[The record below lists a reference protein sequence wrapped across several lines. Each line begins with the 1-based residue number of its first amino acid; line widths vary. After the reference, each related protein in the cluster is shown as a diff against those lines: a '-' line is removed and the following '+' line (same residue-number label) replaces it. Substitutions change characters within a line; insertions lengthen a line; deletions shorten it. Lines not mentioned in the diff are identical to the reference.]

1 MIRLFSSNNKKFL
14 KSVDK
19 PEAELNRFLSENWN
33 DFFPQFKFIKSEFA
47 LDGNVRSKGTAGRLD
62 ILAFNPKANKFIVVE
77 LKKDFDK
84 NIRNQASDYKDFIE
98 DNFADIYLLS
108 TQKYDVELPKYNEI
122 SKENIELILIA
133 KEYSQLD
140 VDKAKKSKGEITLI
154 RYMWFENELLL
165 IDYLNNDPLELIEK
179 ENTEKIKKIKAIIEN
194 KPIND
199 SISEIDM
206 FFHKKDEAKRLF
218 QIFYELLKSIAVVE
232 IETQQTKVKVEINKH
247 TFSVV
252 GFSGTGP
259 RKAFLQINTD
269 IDEIIS
275 VSSIDIDDRIRPNA
289 KKKGSLGN
297 ERYEVYLKSEEDI
310 YKMFDAIKSKII

>member
-19 PEAELNRFLSENWN
+19 SEAELNRFLSENWN
-33 DFFPQFKFIKSEFA
+33 DFFPQFKFIKREFT

-62 ILAFNPKANKFIVVE
+62 ILAFNPKSKKFVVIE
-77 LKKDFDK
+77 LKKDLDK

-108 TQKYDVELPKYNEI
+108 TQKYDVELPKFNEI
-122 SKENIELILIA
+122 AKDNIEIILIA
-133 KEYSQLD
+133 KEFSHLD

-154 RYMWFENELLL
+154 RYMWFEDELLL

-179 ENTEKIKKIKAIIEN
+179 ENTEKLKKIKAIIDN
-194 KPIND
+194 KPVND
-199 SISEIDM
+199 NITEIDM

-218 QIFYELLKSIAVVE
+218 LIFYELLKSIAVVE
-232 IETQQTKVKVEINKH
+232 IEAQQTKIKVEIKEQS
-247 TFSVV
+247 FSVV
-252 GFSGTGP
+252 GFSGKGP

-269 IDEIIS
+269 IDEITS
-275 VSSIDIDDRIRPNA
+275 VQNIVIDDRVRPEA
-289 KKKGSLGN
+289 KKKGSLGT
-297 ERYEVYLKSEEDI
+297 ERYEVYLKSEDEV
-310 YKMFDAIKSKII
+310 YKMFDTIKAKI